1 MWINCGKK
9 STPVDN
15 LIGLEK
21 NCKNITNLKGY
32 RGVDKKT
39 IHSCEKILNLLK
51 EARKIIF
58 IFLLIY
64 YSKYTIIILEIS

>member
-21 NCKNITNLKGY
+21 NCRNKNITNLKEY
-32 RGVDKKT
+32 RGVDKKKNNT
-39 IHSCEKILNLLK
+39 FLWKNLK
-51 EARKIIF
+51 F
-58 IFLLIY
+58 IKRGKKNNSYLFVDLL
-64 YSKYTIIILEIS
+64 